1 MSRHLYASPHPEL
14 ALFAI
19 TCKSNELAK
28 HYEEEKETEIAGL
41 IFNATRQ
48 LLMAYSLALPAP
60 ALKQIKR
67 EQEADNG

>member
-28 HYEEEKETEIAGL
+28 HYEKEKETEIAGL

-48 LLMAYSLALPAP
+48 LLMAYRTLSRTNQKRTGGGQW
-60 ALKQIKR
+60 LKHL
-67 EQEADNG
+67 